1 MGHMGTIELVREE
14 DLDIWVS
21 FGFIINGSMRSF
33 MEIRDM
39 IEAYF
44 EDDKK
49 RGENL
54 IHGTAASQKLY
65 IVKERDYEILQEMKS
80 TRD

>member
-1 MGHMGTIELVREE
+1 MGNMDIIELVREK
-14 DLDIWVS
+14 DLEVWLS
-21 FGFIINGSMRSF
+21 FGFILNGSMRSF

-39 IEAYF
+39 IEAYL

-49 RGENL
+49 RGEDL
-54 IHGTAASQKLY
+54 IHSTAASQKLY
-65 IVKERDYEILQEMKS
+65 IVKERDYEILQEMKN